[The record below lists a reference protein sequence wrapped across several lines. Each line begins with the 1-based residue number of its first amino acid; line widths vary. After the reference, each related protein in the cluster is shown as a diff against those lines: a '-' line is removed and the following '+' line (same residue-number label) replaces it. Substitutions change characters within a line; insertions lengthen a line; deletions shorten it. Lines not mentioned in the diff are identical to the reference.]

1 MTSITCLHRLFVP
14 NDTIEAVRPH
24 LERTEDRVWL
34 SRTESCLRHTLRGV
48 PARLVDVCVTER
60 PLADWRTVVEVC
72 RKRGSYDGSERWT
85 LTLRNWSRNRRTYN
99 DDKNK
104 VQTIHEATF
113 AVHPVP
119 GAVAVVA
126 LWDGGSW
133 TQVFPCLRSDLKD
146 YDLAA
151 IVMWHWNRYYQF
163 LPFEEARAL
172 ADTFEVSHPEVR
184 SLTLAEANRLASR
197 DLYRLARNLGW
208 RKLTARDRAKYVLDA
223 QWVRQE
229 VIAKRREE
237 MGYSTT
243 GCGQYSHEA
252 AAGREMHEEEANG
265 VWMTPYGKV
274 EVE

>member
-1 MTSITCLHRLFVP
+1 MPATIVCLHRLFVAD
-14 NDTIEAVRPH
+14 DTIEVVRPH

-48 PARLVDVCVTER
+48 PAKLVDVCITEKS
-60 PLADWRTVVEVC
+60 LAERVVLEIC
-72 RKRGSYDGSERWT
+72 RKKGSYDGSERWT
-85 LTLRNWSRNRRTYN
+85 LTLRNWSHKQKTYM
-99 DDKNK
+99 DSSSKP
-104 VQTIHEATF
+104 QPIYEGTF
-113 AVHPVP
+113 TVHAVP
-119 GAVAVVA
+119 GAMVAVA
-126 LWDGGSW
+126 LWQGGSW
-133 TQVFPCLRSDLKD
+133 TQAFACLRSDLKD
-146 YDLAA
+146 YDLAS
-151 IVMWHWNRYYQF
+151 IIMWHWKRYYQF

-208 RKLTARDRAKYVLDA
+208 RKLTAKDRSKYVLDA

-237 MGYSTT
+237 MGFSTT
-243 GCGQYSHEA
+243 GCGQYTHEA

-265 VWMTPYGKV
+265 VIQTPYGKV